1 MEKSQI
7 SVSQYGIKVPAFV
20 YQVFEEWKNWYNND
34 FDLWTSITVENFNV
48 IDMLG
53 GEVTPAQ
60 LQEQAKQEFQNG
72 LDAFFK

>member
-1 MEKSQI
+1 M
-7 SVSQYGIKVPAFV
+7 
-20 YQVFEEWKNWYNND
+20 FEEWKNWYNND
-34 FDLWTSITVENFNV
+34 FDLWTSITVENFDV
-48 IDMLG
+48 IDMLA